1 MVNKWIEH
9 VKKFRAKHPKMA
21 YKEVLQKA
29 RPSYTPVKKGAKGKG
44 LVGGKEKKKAP
55 KKKGGTLVGGANLGK
70 MENYQKEV
78 VKKMT
83 GKGLVGGKVK
93 KAPKKKGGSIVGGT
107 LVGGKEKKKRGRPKK
122 GKGLKGGNFLDDLGK
137 IAGAAAPF
145 IPLLL

>member
-44 LVGGKEKKKAP
+44 LVGGKEKKAP
-55 KKKGGTLVGGANLGK
+55 KKKGGTLVGGANLSK
-70 MENYQKEV
+70 MENFQKDV

-122 GKGLKGGNFLDDLGK
+122 GKGLVGGNIFDDVVKGL
-137 IAGAAAPF
+137 GAAAPF

>member
-29 RPSYTPVKKGAKGKG
+29 RPSYTPVKKGAK
-44 LVGGKEKKKAP
+44 
-55 KKKGGTLVGGANLGK
+55 
-70 MENYQKEV
+70 
-78 VKKMT
+78 